1 MGPRA
6 SRPPDVSADS
16 ESCALRTRAGG
27 TPAVPQNHST
37 LDFRPWTISTYM
49 TTNHSFDV
57 AVVGAGVFG
66 AWTAYLLSRAGAKV
80 LLIDAYG
87 PANSRASSGGE
98 SRIIRMGY
106 GQDAIYTRMSQ
117 RSFASWQELFARIN
131 RPQLFQ
137 QTGVL
142 WLAREDDSYCEATLK
157 TFQQNNV
164 KFERLELGELKRR
177 YPQLELDQIS
187 WGILEPDS
195 GILMARQAVQA
206 VFAEALAAGVTYL
219 AAAIRPAGTGEEGK
233 SGKGQTKSHSRLESI
248 STTTGR
254 EIVAGKFIFACGPWL
269 PKLFPELL
277 AGLIHVTRQEVFF
290 LGVPAGDDR
299 FNSPGMPTWMDI
311 NELTYCLPNLDNR
324 GFKIAID
331 KHGPQFDPD
340 SGERIVIP
348 ESIHAVRAYLA
359 RRVPSLRDA
368 PVIES
373 RVCQYENTSNGD
385 FLIDRHPRFENAW
398 LVGGG
403 SGHGFKHGPAVGEY
417 VTSLTSGNAESE
429 VRFALATKEPA
440 QERKVF

>member
-1 MGPRA
+1 MKK
-6 SRPPDVSADS
+6 
-16 ESCALRTRAGG
+16 L
-27 TPAVPQNHST
+27 
-37 LDFRPWTISTYM
+37 
-49 TTNHSFDV
+49 FDV

-66 AWTAYLLSRAGAKV
+66 AWTAYQLRRAGAEV

-106 GQDAIYTRMSQ
+106 GHDAIYTRMAQ

-137 QTGVL
+137 KTGVL
-142 WLAREDDSYCEATLK
+142 WLARENDSYCEATLK

-164 KFERLELGELKRR
+164 KFERLEQAELKRR
-177 YPQLELDQIS
+177 YPQIEFDQIS

-206 VFAEALAAGVTYL
+206 VVAEAQAAGVTYL
-219 AAAIRPAGTGEEGK
+219 PAAIRPEGIGEEGQ
-233 SGKGQTKSHSRLESI
+233 KGQTNSASKLETI
-248 STTTGR
+248 STTTSQ

-277 AGLIHVTRQEVFF
+277 GGLIHVTRQEVFF

-299 FNSPGMPTWMDI
+299 FNSPDMPTWMDI
-311 NELTYCLPNLDNR
+311 NELIYCLPNLENR

-331 KHGPQFDPD
+331 SHGPEFDPD
-340 SGERIVIP
+340 AGERTVNA
-348 ESIHAVRAYLA
+348 ESVNPVRAYLA

-368 PVIES
+368 PVVES

-403 SGHGFKHGPAVGEY
+403 SGHGFKHGPAVGEH
-417 VTSLTSGNAESE
+417 VTSLISGSAKGEL
-429 VRFALATKEPA
+429 RFALATKE
-440 QERKVF
+440 QVHERKVF

>member
-1 MGPRA
+1 M
-6 SRPPDVSADS
+6 
-16 ESCALRTRAGG
+16 
-27 TPAVPQNHST
+27 
-37 LDFRPWTISTYM
+37 
-49 TTNHSFDV
+49 TNHSFDF

-66 AWTAYLLSRAGAKV
+66 AWTAYQLKRAGAEV

-106 GQDAIYTRMSQ
+106 GQDAIYTRMAQ
-117 RSFASWQELFARIN
+117 RSFTSWQELFDRIN
-131 RPQLFQ
+131 KPQLFQ

-142 WLAREDDSYCEATLK
+142 WLARDNDSYCEATLK
-157 TFQQNNV
+157 TFEQTKVN
-164 KFERLELGELKRR
+164 FERLDQSELQRR

-206 VFAEALAAGVTYL
+206 VVAEALAAGVVYL
-219 AAAIRPAGTGEEGK
+219 GAAIRPPGNGEK
-233 SGKGQTKSHSRLESI
+233 AKRGKGQEKSRSKLESI
-248 STTTGR
+248 STTSGR
-254 EIVAGKFIFACGPWL
+254 EIMAGNFIFACGPWL

-311 NELTYCLPNLDNR
+311 NELIYCLPNLDNR
-324 GFKIAID
+324 GIKIAID
-331 KHGPQFDPD
+331 RHGPQFDPD
-340 SGERIVIP
+340 TGERIVNP
-348 ESIHAVRAYLA
+348 ESVNALRAYLA
-359 RRVPSLRDA
+359 RRVPLMADA
-368 PVIES
+368 PVAES

-385 FLIDRHPRFENAW
+385 FLIDRHPEFENAW

-403 SGHGFKHGPAVGEY
+403 SGHGFKHGPAVGEH
-417 VTSLTSGNAESE
+417 VAALVSGDAEVE
-429 VRFALATKEPA
+429 LRFALATKEQA
-440 QERKVF
+440 HQRKVF

>member
-1 MGPRA
+1 
-6 SRPPDVSADS
+6 
-16 ESCALRTRAGG
+16 
-27 TPAVPQNHST
+27 
-37 LDFRPWTISTYM
+37 M
-49 TTNHSFDV
+49 TTNHTFDV

-66 AWTAYLLSRAGAKV
+66 AWTAYQLRQAGAEV

-106 GQDAIYTRMSQ
+106 GQDAIYTRMAQ
-117 RSFASWQELFARIN
+117 RSFTSWQELFARIN

-142 WLAREDDSYCEATLK
+142 WLARENDSYCEATLK
-157 TFQQNNV
+157 TFQQTKV
-164 KFERLELGELKRR
+164 KFERLEQGELKHR
-177 YPQLELDQIS
+177 YPQLELGQIS

-206 VFAEALAAGVTYL
+206 VVAEALAAGVTYL
-219 AAAIRPAGTGEEGK
+219 AAAIRPPKTGPDK
-233 SGKGQTKSHSRLESI
+233 LQSI
-248 STTTGR
+248 TTTSGR

-311 NELTYCLPNLDNR
+311 NELIYCLPNLDNR
-324 GFKIAID
+324 GVKIAID

-340 SGERIVIP
+340 TGERIVNL
-348 ESIHAVRAYLA
+348 ESVNAVRAYLA
-359 RRVPSLRDA
+359 RRVPLLADA
-368 PVIES
+368 PVAES

-385 FLIDRHPRFENAW
+385 FLIDRHPEFENAW

-403 SGHGFKHGPAVGEY
+403 SGHGFKHGPAVGEHL
-417 VTSLTSGNAESE
+417 TSLISGSAKGQP
-429 VRFALATKEPA
+429 RFALATKEQA
-440 QERKVF
+440 QQRKVF

>member
-1 MGPRA
+1 
-6 SRPPDVSADS
+6 
-16 ESCALRTRAGG
+16 
-27 TPAVPQNHST
+27 
-37 LDFRPWTISTYM
+37 M
-49 TTNHSFDV
+49 TTNQTFDV

-66 AWTAYLLSRAGAKV
+66 AWTAYQMRRAGAEV

-106 GQDAIYTRMSQ
+106 GQDAIYTRMAQ
-117 RSFASWQELFARIN
+117 RSFTAWQELFDRID

-142 WLAREDDSYCEATLK
+142 WLARENDSYCEATLK
-157 TFQQNNV
+157 TFQQTNV
-164 KFERLELGELKRR
+164 KFERLDQGELKRR
-177 YPQLELDQIS
+177 YPQLELRDIS
-187 WGILEPDS
+187 WGILETDS

-206 VFAEALAAGVTYL
+206 VVAEASAAGVTYL
-219 AAAIRPAGTGEEGK
+219 TAAIRPPKTGPDK
-233 SGKGQTKSHSRLESI
+233 LQSI
-248 STTTGR
+248 TTTSGR

-311 NELTYCLPNLDNR
+311 NELIYCLPNLDNR
-324 GFKIAID
+324 GLKIAID
-331 KHGPQFDPD
+331 KHGPPFDPD
-340 SGERIVIP
+340 TGERIVNP
-348 ESIHAVRAYLA
+348 ESVNAVRAYLA
-359 RRVPSLRDA
+359 RRVPLLADA
-368 PVIES
+368 PVAES

-385 FLIDRHPRFENAW
+385 FLIDRHPEFENVW

-403 SGHGFKHGPAVGEY
+403 SGHGFKHGPAVGEDL
-417 VTSLTSGNAESE
+417 TSLISGSAKVEL
-429 VRFALATKEPA
+429 RFALATKEQA
-440 QERKVF
+440 QQRKVF

>member
-1 MGPRA
+1 
-6 SRPPDVSADS
+6 
-16 ESCALRTRAGG
+16 
-27 TPAVPQNHST
+27 
-37 LDFRPWTISTYM
+37 
-49 TTNHSFDV
+49 
-57 AVVGAGVFG
+57 VVGAGVFG
-66 AWTAYLLSRAGAKV
+66 AWTAYQLSRAGAEV

-87 PANSRASSGGE
+87 PANTRASSGGE

-106 GQDAIYTRMSQ
+106 GQDAIYTRMAQ

-131 RPQLFQ
+131 RPQFFQ

-142 WLAREDDSYCEATLK
+142 WLARKDDPYCEATLK
-157 TFQQNNV
+157 TFQQNQV
-164 KFERLELGELKRR
+164 KFERLEQGELKRR
-177 YPQLELDQIS
+177 YPQLELDQIA

-206 VFAEALAAGVTYL
+206 VVAEALVAGVTYL
-219 AAAIRPAGTGEEGK
+219 SAAIHPPQTGQE
-233 SGKGQTKSHSRLESI
+233 SGASKLASI
-248 STTTGR
+248 TTTSGR

-311 NELTYCLPNLDNR
+311 NELIYCLPNLDNR

-331 KHGPQFDPD
+331 QHGPQFDPD
-340 SGERIVIP
+340 RGERIVNP
-348 ESIHAVRAYLA
+348 ESMNAVRAYLA
-359 RRVPSLRDA
+359 RRVPLLADA
-368 PVIES
+368 PVLES

-385 FLIDRHPRFENAW
+385 FLIDRHPEFENAW

-403 SGHGFKHGPAVGEY
+403 SGHGFKHGPAVGEH
-417 VTSLTSGNAESE
+417 VAALISGSTE
-429 VRFALATKEPA
+429 VELRFALATKEQA
-440 QERKVF
+440 QQRKVF